1 MKPIGNLFE
10 LDQEPQ
16 KGQQQMVS
24 AGHHA
29 GIVVTRTVSID
40 YTTPPGVWFYC
51 GDGGVM
57 VMVLGGEAGIL
68 VRGEC
73 APHILTTG
81 EYLEVSATNGY
92 RIEWTHPSTPTVWLT
107 MGCHPFIEVSEE
119 GLRDTESISQDE
131 SLLSR
136 MTVEDLLYIH
146 GARAAKNSRKL

>member
-10 LDQEPQ
+10 LDQEPR
-16 KGQQQMVS
+16 KGQPQMVS

-29 GIVVTRTVSID
+29 GILVTRTVSID
-40 YTTPPGVWFYC
+40 YSTPHGIWLYC

-57 VMVLGGEAGIL
+57 VMVLSGEAGIL

-81 EYLEVSATNGY
+81 EYLEVPATKGY
-92 RIEWTHPSTPTVWLT
+92 RVEWTHPSTPTVWLT
-107 MGCHPFIEVSEE
+107 MGCHPFIEISEE
-119 GLRDTESISQDE
+119 GLRDTEYMSPEE

-136 MTVEDLLYIH
+136 MTVEDLLHIH
-146 GARAAKNSRKL
+146 GAGAAKNSRK